1 MRLRPIHLT
10 SKNRILQLNRQYGI
24 VIPEEWE
31 RQVLFEIASLNP
43 SEINAL
49 KIVPETAGLV
59 FSQIDDSK
67 GRALFRVGHSDLQ
80 ALQENIPSFFKEA
93 LRAIDSFAR
102 PQTLPLW
109 KWGNRRVLDFA
120 KAPFVMGILNVTPDS
135 FSDGGKFYNVDRA
148 VQRAL
153 QMEREGADIIDI
165 GGESTRPGAKP
176 VSAEEEVARVVP
188 VIAAIRQQSD
198 VLISV
203 DTYKSVVAQKA
214 LEAGADMINDI
225 SGGRFDPAMLSVAKA
240 ANCPLIVMH
249 IKGTPRNMQKN
260 PHYDD
265 VIEEIFTY
273 FDERIQALSA
283 AGIEMIAI
291 DPGIGFG
298 KRLSDNLQLL
308 RDLKDFT
315 FLKKPILIGTSRKS
329 FIGAVL
335 NKETEQRLFGSL
347 ATQLIAVQNGAQ
359 IVRVHDVAA
368 AKDVLTMFKAVKAG
382 QWPSVQ

>member
-1 MRLRPIHLT
+1 MHLRPIHLT
-10 SKNRILQLNRQYGI
+10 SKNRILQLNQKYGI
-24 VIPEEWE
+24 NIPDLWVG
-31 RQVLFEIASLNP
+31 QVLFEVTSLN
-43 SEINAL
+43 STQINAL
-49 KIVPETAGLV
+49 KMVPKINGLL
-59 FSQIDDSK
+59 FLQTDDLK
-67 GRALFRVGHSDLQ
+67 GRVLLKVGQSVQFEMVPD
-80 ALQENIPSFFKEA
+80 FFKDA
-93 LRAIDSFAR
+93 VRAMVSFAG
-102 PQTLPLW
+102 PQSLPVW
-109 KWGNRRVLDFA
+109 KWGHGRVLDFA

-135 FSDGGKFYNVDRA
+135 FSDGGKFYDPQRA

-165 GGESTRPGAKP
+165 GGESTRPGAEP
-176 VSAEEEVARVVP
+176 VAQEEEIARVVP
-188 VIAAIRQQSD
+188 VIKAIRQRSD

-203 DTYKSVVAQKA
+203 DTYKSAVAREA
-214 LEAGADMINDI
+214 LKAGADMINDI
-225 SGGRFDPAMLSVAKA
+225 SGARFDPEMLSVAKNE
-240 ANCPLIVMH
+240 NCPLIVMH

-260 PHYDD
+260 PQYDD
-265 VIEEIFTY
+265 VVEEIFVY
-273 FDERIQALSA
+273 FEERIRALSE

-315 FLKKPILIGTSRKS
+315 FLKRPILMGTSRKS

-335 NKETEQRLFGSL
+335 KKETEQRLFGSL

-368 AKDVLTMFKAVKAG
+368 TKDVLTMFKAVAAG
-382 QWPSVQ
+382 QWPNGQ